1 MKNSDS
7 KIRFSDRVE
16 NYVKYRPHYPK
27 EIINFLKENCDLNEK
42 SIIAD
47 IGSGTGI
54 SSELFLENGNSV
66 FAVEPNYEMRNAAEK
81 ILSKYSNFISISGT
95 AENTSLQSDSVDF
108 IIAGQAFHWFDTE
121 ICKTEFKRILKKDG
135 FVILLW
141 NSRISKEGFMNE
153 YEDLLIKFGTDYI
166 AVNHENIS
174 DKDIENFYFPE
185 HFNKKIMMNF
195 QELDY
200 EGLKGRLLSS
210 SYVPNE
216 KSPEFPE
223 MLKTLEKIFKNNS
236 VSGTVKMEY
245 ETIVYT
251 GKM

>member
-174 DKDIENFYFPE
+174 DKDIEKFYFPE
-185 HFNKKIMMNF
+185 YFNKKIMMNF

>member
-27 EIINFLKENCDLNEK
+27 EIIGFLKKSCNLNEK

-174 DKDIENFYFPE
+174 DKDIEKFYFPE
-185 HFNKKIMMNF
+185 YFNKKIMMNF